1 MRNKFS
7 PSWISCLDE
16 SMGKWISKFSYP
28 GFCCVLHQLWPLG
41 NEYHTIACD
50 MSGILYYVDLTEGRN
65 GLPQGS
71 WLCNDIDVIIWDIRK
86 SWWWKKSI
94 SEWRQVIL
102 LWKRLHYYFKIL
114 NKFIIIFNIV
124 MLSMLTI
131 QVGFSQLYLKKLGR
145 LSNMFFFISKK
156 LILMVLQDTVKFY
169 QQRYYIAF

>member
-1 MRNKFS
+1 MERIISAQEEGSIYCNSSYQEMSILTKVHWWWRYQEELCKQWSWLSGCYEEKALYCECRNS
-7 PSWISCLDE
+7 
-16 SMGKWISKFSYP
+16 
-28 GFCCVLHQLWPLG
+28 
-41 NEYHTIACD
+41 
-50 MSGILYYVDLTEGRN
+50 
-65 GLPQGS
+65 LPQGT

-169 QQRYYIAF
+169 QQRYYIAFLIK